1 MEQNFNLYHIFYT
14 VAKCKNISGAAR
26 ELFISQPA
34 ISKAISK
41 LEANL
46 NTTLFLRSSRGVKLT
61 ETGEILFKQVETA
74 FAAISQGE
82 KQLQRIQKLGM
93 GHLSIGVSTTLCKY
107 ILLPIL
113 QPFVKENP
121 HIQISI
127 SCQSSK
133 ETLEALNSGAIDIGL
148 VGATDSMEQNNSM
161 EQNGFMERN
170 GSAASINPAELK
182 DSIVS
187 KGSIQKLIFLPVM
200 EIQDIFVTTRTYLD
214 HLKERIP
221 ENSHLSS
228 RTAFAESTLMLLN
241 KENMTRQYIDRYLTR
256 ENLSAS
262 RMIEVTS
269 LDLLIEFAKI
279 DLGIACVIKDF
290 VREDLASGRLVQL
303 KMPVSIPKR
312 QVGFAYPKSAS
323 IPASVQKFLNFFE
336 ASAGQK
342 P

>member
-14 VAKCKNISGAAR
+14 VARCKNISGAAR

-41 LEANL
+41 LEQNL

-61 ETGEILFKQVETA
+61 ESGEILYRQVESA
-74 FAAISQGE
+74 FAAISQAE
-82 KQLQRIQKLGM
+82 EQLARIQKLGM
-93 GHLSIGVSTTLCKY
+93 GHLSIGVSNTLCKY
-107 ILLPIL
+107 VLLPIL
-113 QPFVKENP
+113 QPFIKENP

-127 SCQSSK
+127 SCQSSN
-133 ETLEALNSGAIDIGL
+133 ETIAALENGSIDIGMI
-148 VGATDSMEQNNSM
+148 GAADSME
-161 EQNGFMERN
+161 
-170 GSAASINPAELK
+170 
-182 DSIVS
+182 
-187 KGSIQKLIFLPVM
+187 KLVFIPVM

-221 ENSHLSS
+221 SSSPLSS
-228 RTAFAESTLMLLN
+228 KTVLAESTLMLLN
-241 KENMTRQYIDRYLTR
+241 KENITRQYVDRYLSR

-290 VREDLASGRLVQL
+290 VREELSNGRLVQL

-312 QVGFAYPKSAS
+312 QIGFSYAKGNS
-323 IPASVQKFLNFFE
+323 IPASVQRFLDFFE
-336 ASAGQK
+336 ASAQK
-342 P
+342 RS

>member
-14 VAKCKNISGAAR
+14 VAKCRNISGAAR
-26 ELFISQPA
+26 ELYISQPA

-41 LEANL
+41 LEQNL

-61 ETGEILFKQVETA
+61 ETGEILFRQVESA
-74 FAAISQGE
+74 FAAISHGE
-82 KQLQRIQKLGM
+82 EQLMRMQKLGM

-107 ILLPIL
+107 VLLPIL
-113 QPFVKENP
+113 QPFVKQNP

-127 SCQSSK
+127 SCQSSN
-133 ETLEALNSGAIDIGL
+133 ETIAALENGSIDIGL
-148 VGATDSMEQNNSM
+148 IGATDAME
-161 EQNGFMERN
+161 
-170 GSAASINPAELK
+170 
-182 DSIVS
+182 
-187 KGSIQKLIFLPVM
+187 KLVFLPVT

-221 ENSHLSS
+221 AGSHLSS
-228 RTAFAESTLMLLN
+228 KTVLAESTLMLLN
-241 KENMTRQYIDRYLTR
+241 KENITRQYVDRYLSQ
-256 ENLSAS
+256 ENLTAS
-262 RMIEVTS
+262 QMIEVTS

-290 VREDLASGRLVQL
+290 VREELASGRLVQL

-312 QVGFAYPKSAS
+312 PIGFAYPKGIS
-323 IPASVQKFLNFFE
+323 IPGSSIPQPVQKFLDFFE
-336 ASAGQK
+336 ASAIQT

>member
-26 ELFISQPA
+26 ELYISQPA
-34 ISKAISK
+34 ISKAISR
-41 LEANL
+41 LEQNL

-61 ETGEILFKQVETA
+61 EAGEILFKQVESA

-82 KQLQRIQKLGM
+82 DQLRRIQKLGM

-107 ILLPIL
+107 VLLPIL
-113 QPFVKENP
+113 QPFVKQNP

-133 ETLEALNSGAIDIGL
+133 ETLEALNNRAIDIGL
-148 VGATDSMEQNNSM
+148 VGISDSMDSLESSGSM
-161 EQNGFMERN
+161 EKISF
-170 GSAASINPAELK
+170 IP
-182 DSIVS
+182 I
-187 KGSIQKLIFLPVM
+187 M

-228 RTAFAESTLMLLN
+228 RMAFAESTLMLLN
-241 KENMTRQYIDRYLTR
+241 KENMTRQYVDRYLTR

-262 RMIEVTS
+262 RIIEVTS

-290 VREDLASGRLVQL
+290 VRDDLSSGRLVQL

-312 QVGFAYPKSAS
+312 PIGLAYSKSGTISA
-323 IPASVQKFLNFFE
+323 PVQKFLNFFE
-336 ASAGQK
+336 ASAKQI

>member
-26 ELFISQPA
+26 ELYISQPA

-41 LEANL
+41 LEQNL

-61 ETGEILFKQVETA
+61 ESGEVLYHQVENA
-74 FAAISQGE
+74 FLAISQGE
-82 KQLQRIQKLGM
+82 EQLLRMQKLGM
-93 GHLSIGVSTTLCKY
+93 GHLSIGASNTLCKY
-107 ILLPIL
+107 VLLPIL
-113 QPFVKENP
+113 RDFVRENP

-127 SCQSSK
+127 SCQSSN
-133 ETLEALNSGAIDIGL
+133 ETMEALEKGTIDIGL
-148 VGATDSMEQNNSM
+148 IGASESMEKLN
-161 EQNGFMERN
+161 FV
-170 GSAASINPAELK
+170 PA
-182 DSIVS
+182 
-187 KGSIQKLIFLPVM
+187 M

-221 ENSHLSS
+221 VNSHLSS
-228 RTAFAESTLMLLN
+228 KTVFSESTLMLLN
-241 KENMTRQYIDRYLTR
+241 KENITRQYVDRYLSR
-256 ENLSAS
+256 ENLTAS

-290 VREDLASGRLVQL
+290 VREDLAAGRLVQL

-312 QVGFAYPKSAS
+312 QVGFAYPKSIS
-323 IPASVQKFLNFFE
+323 LPVTVRKFLDFFA
-336 ASAGQK
+336 ASAAQK
-342 P
+342 SE